1 MKRSH
6 SYENLVQSREESATT
21 GDEVYYLNDEQEI
34 HHQSRMYIVP
44 RIYYKK
50 KRTIFDFFNL
60 EYLEADGY
68 FILRIIATN
77 AR

>member
-1 MKRSH
+1 
-6 SYENLVQSREESATT
+6 
-21 GDEVYYLNDEQEI
+21 
-34 HHQSRMYIVP
+34 MYILLEMHVDQQD
-44 RIYYKK
+44 
-50 KRTIFDFFNL
+50 RTLFRFFNM